1 MSNKARNW
9 EAVNINRALIT
20 GQAQSVVEA
29 AVNWFVKSVFG
40 IDLSRPMREGTMW
53 TRQGK

>member
-20 GQAQSVVEA
+20 GQATSVVEA
-29 AVNWFVKSVFG
+29 AINAIVRIVFG
-40 IDLSRPMREGTMW
+40 EDLSRPMQKGTMW
-53 TRQGK
+53 TRPGK